1 MPLDCGTLWRSH
13 DWALLFFGDHQIA
26 VVRHDDNACGI
37 VHAHVIVNNTNLKT
51 GNRVQTRNPLE
62 LNRTLQEMARVRG
75 LHGLSNEAQEKSS
88 GERPAAREGARKAPS
103 KRQEIHV
110 SRAEREIVAEGG
122 YSWVSDIRSR
132 VSIAKGLSG
141 SEAEFRRVLDLLGIG
156 LADASSRGGR
166 RARGIRAASRK
177 GRGFQAPGRRR
188 SPNRGPRPRRPLEGR
203 GARAAM
209 PPRTAPRRSG
219 RALDED
225 RDGVS
230 ERQAR
235 RVRHDVV
242 YGLDPSGKGERAH
255 ELRAAL

>member
-1 MPLDCGTLWRSH
+1 M
-13 DWALLFFGDHQIA
+13 
-26 VVRHDDNACGI
+26 
-37 VHAHVIVNNTNLKT
+37 IVNNTNLKT
-51 GNRVQTRNPLE
+51 GNRMQTRNPLE

-103 KRQEIHV
+103 KRQEVHV

-166 RARGIRAASRK
+166 CDWVYSIKEEPRFKVSGGKLGFAYSRQAVERSFAGTSLAGMSNWEVLMAARSAVALDSLGDLQNLASALETCSRHGIASRSDAIAEHCGCSEELVYRLK
-177 GRGFQAPGRRR
+177 AARPCRPSDEAGAV
-188 SPNRGPRPRRPLEGR
+188 NREENWLEGF
-203 GARAAM
+203 
-209 PPRTAPRRSG
+209 
-219 RALDED
+219 ED
-225 RDGVS
+225 D
-230 ERQAR
+230 
-235 RVRHDVV
+235 DC
-242 YGLDPSGKGERAH
+242 
-255 ELRAAL
+255 